1 MRGKDPV
8 IWFIM
13 VTRPNLGTRTD
24 RDQTSV
30 LRIALSPRNHWV
42 RPANTIMVPVEGLL
56 NDILRPSDE
65 VKVVLEAALAQPSSG
80 TNLHAPG
87 VHDPRHNVQNRCVLA
102 VISHKDDWDLTEEGR
117 WVMIS
122 LSYFR
127 QKASRLMC
135 RDRVETVRD

>member
-1 MRGKDPV
+1 
-8 IWFIM
+8 
-13 VTRPNLGTRTD
+13 
-24 RDQTSV
+24 
-30 LRIALSPRNHWV
+30 
-42 RPANTIMVPVEGLL
+42 MVPVEGLL

-65 VKVVLEAALAQPSSG
+65 VKVVLEAVLAQPSSG